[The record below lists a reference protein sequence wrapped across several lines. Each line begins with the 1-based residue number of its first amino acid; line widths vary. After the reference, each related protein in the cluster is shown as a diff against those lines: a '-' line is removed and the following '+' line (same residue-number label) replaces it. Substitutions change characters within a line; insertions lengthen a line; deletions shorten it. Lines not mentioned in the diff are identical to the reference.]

1 MFTYLYIYRASI
13 YIYVLYRYTSKKP
26 CGHLFTEAIAP
37 KPQTKPGEKPKAC
50 FLGLLQRSLVA
61 ILYYIYKSHC
71 PKAPKKARRKAQSM
85 FSCLPAGHYS
95 IITAGQPCAWMAAP
109 LAIQPAIPS
118 SILPSSPLPSWTPIL
133 SVLRQEKIEVEPIE
147 TPKPNPCPAGKQHHG
162 AHIAVEH
169 CIRGLFSIVLKPIIY
184 IYNPINPINPKP
196 YTHI

>member
-1 MFTYLYIYRASI
+1 MYFTDILQRSLVAIYLQ
-13 YIYVLYRYTSKKP
+13 KP
-26 CGHLFTEAIAP
+26 LPQSP
-37 KPQTKPGEKPKAC
+37 KQSQEQKPKAC

-95 IITAGQPCAWMAAP
+95 IITAGQPCASMFWAAP

-133 SVLRQEKIEVEPIE
+133 SLLRQEKIEVEPIE

-162 AHIAVEH
+162 AHIGVEH
-169 CIRGLFSIVLKPIIY
+169 LRPRPFLNCFKTHKHGIHTYIY
-184 IYNPINPINPKP
+184 I
-196 YTHI
+196 TL